1 MRPYSKSDRR
11 AWNRLRPAGRSDWR
25 QIRVV
30 IGCVAVV
37 AVVIAFTF
45 FIKHLH
51 REEIKQN
58 WKCATATIEDVQPK
72 MIQFLNNAKGGGV
85 ALYEVSILTKY
96 VSDGVAHER
105 WITVEQPPVTLAE
118 AQLETFRWKGQQC
131 VVRWNSFEPGE
142 MIAEVS

>member
-1 MRPYSKSDRR
+1 M
-11 AWNRLRPAGRSDWR
+11 RPAGRSDWR

-37 AVVIAFTF
+37 AVVIGFTF

-131 VVRWNSFEPGE
+131 VVRWNSLEPGE

>member
-1 MRPYSKSDRR
+1 MPDRT
-11 AWNRLRPAGRSDWR
+11 ALTKLRPAGRSDWH

-30 IGCVAVV
+30 CGYVAVIAVIV
-37 AVVIAFTF
+37 AVTF
-45 FIKHLH
+45 FIKRLH
-51 REEIKQN
+51 REEIEQN

-72 MIQFLNNAKGGGV
+72 VIEFVNSSRGGV
-85 ALYEVSILTKY
+85 ALYEVSILAKY
-96 VSDGVAHER
+96 VSEGKAHER

-118 AQLETFRWKGQQC
+118 AELETFRWKGQQC

>member
-1 MRPYSKSDRR
+1 MDRYSKSDRTT
-11 AWNRLRPAGRSDWR
+11 LTTPRPAGRSGWH

-30 IGCVAVV
+30 SGYV
-37 AVVIAFTF
+37 VVIAIIVAATF
-45 FIKHLH
+45 LIRHLH

-72 MIQFLNNAKGGGV
+72 MIEYLNNARGGGV
-85 ALYEVSILTKY
+85 ALYQVSILAKY
-96 VSDGVAHER
+96 VSGGEAHEQ

-131 VVRWNSFEPGE
+131 VVRWNSLEPGE

>member
-1 MRPYSKSDRR
+1 MPDRT
-11 AWNRLRPAGRSDWR
+11 AMTKLRPAGRSDWH

-30 IGCVAVV
+30 CEYVAVIAVIV
-37 AVVIAFTF
+37 AVTF
-45 FIKHLH
+45 FIKRLH
-51 REEIKQN
+51 REEIEQN

-72 MIQFLNNAKGGGV
+72 EIEYVNNSRGGV

-118 AQLETFRWKGQQC
+118 AELETFRWKGQQC
-131 VVRWNSFEPGE
+131 VVRWNSLGPGE
-142 MIAEVS
+142 MVAEVN

>member
-1 MRPYSKSDRR
+1 MPDRTALTKMRPT
-11 AWNRLRPAGRSDWR
+11 GRSDWHL
-25 QIRVV
+25 IRVV
-30 IGCVAVV
+30 SGYVAVIAVIV
-37 AVVIAFTF
+37 AATF
-45 FIKHLH
+45 FIRHLH

-72 MIQFLNNAKGGGV
+72 MIEYLNNARGGGV
-85 ALYEVSILTKY
+85 ALYQVSILAKY
-96 VSDGVAHER
+96 VSGGEAHEQ

-131 VVRWNSFEPGE
+131 VVRWNSIKPGE

>member
-1 MRPYSKSDRR
+1 MRRYSMPDRT
-11 AWNRLRPAGRSDWR
+11 ALTKLRPAGRSDWH
-25 QIRVV
+25 QIRVLS
-30 IGCVAVV
+30 GYVAVI
-37 AVVIAFTF
+37 VVFIAAIF
-45 FIKHLH
+45 FLKHLR
-51 REEIKQN
+51 REEIEQN

-131 VVRWNSFEPGE
+131 VVRWNSLEPGE

>member
-1 MRPYSKSDRR
+1 MPDRT
-11 AWNRLRPAGRSDWR
+11 ALTKLRPAGRRDWH

-30 IGCVAVV
+30 SGYVAVV
-37 AVVIAFTF
+37 VVIFAVTF
-45 FIKHLH
+45 LLKHLH
-51 REEIKQN
+51 REEIEQN

-131 VVRWNSFEPGE
+131 VVRWNSLEPGE